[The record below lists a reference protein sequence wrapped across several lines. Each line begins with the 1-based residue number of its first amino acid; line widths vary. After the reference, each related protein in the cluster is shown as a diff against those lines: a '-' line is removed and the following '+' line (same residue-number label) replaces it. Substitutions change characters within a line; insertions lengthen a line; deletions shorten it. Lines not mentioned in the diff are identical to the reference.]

1 MQTDTQVPPVSKKVI
16 WTGRIISALPV
27 LMMVFSGTM
36 KLMKGPGVV
45 KAFGDLGYQPYLIVP
60 LGFVEIGCV
69 ILYLIPRTSVLGA
82 IFMTG
87 YLGGAVATH
96 ARMSDPMFVAPFILG
111 TLVWLGL
118 LLREPRLR
126 PLLPL
131 RNY

>member
-1 MQTDTQVPPVSKKVI
+1 METDIQVLPVSKKVV
-16 WTGRIISALPV
+16 WTGRVISALPV
-27 LMMVFSGTM
+27 LLMAVSGAM

-45 KAFGDLGYQPYLIVP
+45 KAFGDLGYQSHLILP
-60 LGFVEIGCV
+60 LGLVEIGCV
-69 ILYLIPRTSVLGA
+69 ILYLIPRTAVLGA
-82 IFMTG
+82 ILMTG

-96 ARMSDPMFVAPFILG
+96 ARMSDPVFVAPFILG

-131 RNY
+131 RS

>member
-1 MQTDTQVPPVSKKVI
+1 MQTDTQIPPVSKARI
-16 WTGRIISALPV
+16 WTGRVISALPV
-27 LMMVFSGTM
+27 LLMLMSGIM
-36 KLMKGPGVV
+36 KLTKGPAVV
-45 KAFGDLGYQPYLIVP
+45 KGFADLGYQPQIILP

-82 IFMTG
+82 ILMTG

-96 ARMSDPMFVAPFILG
+96 ARMSDWMFLAPFILG

-131 RNY
+131 RS

>member
-1 MQTDTQVPPVSKKVI
+1 MQTDTQITPVSKKVI
-16 WTGRIISALPV
+16 WTGAIISALPV
-27 LMMVFSGTM
+27 LLMVFSGTM

-45 KAFGDLGYQPYLIVP
+45 KAFADLGYQPHLILP

-82 IFMTG
+82 ILMTG

-96 ARMSDPMFVAPFILG
+96 ARMSDWTFIAPFILG

-131 RNY
+131 RS